1 MTITSFDK
9 KMFHQAYI
17 EATKSTFDRFHV
29 GAVIAYKGHIYMI
42 VDCMEEDIDE
52 CYDVLAIALCHAA
65 QRYKSNRCYYG
76 RYGFEEYAK
85 VIMLSEYYGDKYR
98 NSYQG
103 YMLRRYVDVS

>member
-1 MTITSFDK
+1 MIVKERKLTSEERELVEKHHDL
-9 KMFHQAYI
+9 
-17 EATKSTFDRFHV
+17 
-29 GAVIAYKGHIYMI
+29 IYMI

-98 NSYQG
+98 NSY
-103 YMLRRYVDVS
+103 